1 MGFFSSLFGT
11 DSGSTTDQWTK
22 QTATQQQQQKQTGT
36 TTATGKAAT
45 STLDPETIAMLK
57 GVIGDLSGG
66 AAGGTAD
73 AATIRGIVA
82 QLAGNQN
89 ADLVN
94 NQISSASAEARR
106 QFGIGEGAQIAG
118 LEQQIG
124 SKGNSFSQLLEQ
136 KGNIDL
142 ETSIAAI
149 SDQARLDASKQQS
162 ANLGAAIAGTSA
174 AEAADQAPLNKFLSA
189 IQVLTGAQTTQTS
202 DQTQISD
209 LLAAITGTQTADMTG
224 KSKGS
229 SSTTQGL
236 FPSLQSWFKV

>member
-11 DSGSTTDQWTK
+11 DSGSTTNQTQK
-22 QTATQQQQQKQTGT
+22 QTASTNQTQKQTGT
-36 TTATGKAAT
+36 TTTAGKAAT

-66 AAGGTAD
+66 AAGGSTD
-73 AATIRGIVA
+73 ATTIRGIVS
-82 QLAGNQN
+82 QLSGNQN

-142 ETSIAAI
+142 ETSIAAL

-174 AEAADQAPLNKFLSA
+174 AQSADQAPLNKFLSA

-202 DQTQISD
+202 DQTQIAD
-209 LLAAITGTQTADMTG
+209 LLANITGSQTADTTG
-224 KSKGS
+224 TSKGS

-236 FPSLQSWFKV
+236 FPSLLSWLK